1 LSEHHEH
8 AWKPSNCKF
17 TRRDSDPVTT
27 VILHCECG
35 AFDYN
40 VLPGQ
45 WTLEELQPV
54 KAPIIKPDTEIL
66 KEMGIT
72 RESPCI

>member
-1 LSEHHEH
+1 VSDHHEH

-54 KAPIIKPDTEIL
+54 KLKTDEDIL
-66 KEMGIT
+66 RSMGVAVNG
-72 RESPCI
+72 